1 MLVDPMLATSGPL
14 PPDMEPWVFEPK
26 WDGFRAMVHCDGR
39 RVRAVSRRGTDLAGR
54 LPELAPLARLLPAG
68 TTLDGELV
76 VVDSEGRVDFEA
88 MRRRG
93 FGQAAPGRLLFVA
106 FDVVAVAGSAVMAK
120 RWDARRVILV
130 DLGLEGPAW
139 CTTPSHPGD
148 GTVLFEATR
157 AVGIEGVV
165 AKRLD
170 APYRPGVRT
179 TAWVKTKHFDRTHFD
194 VLGVAPTPEGRA
206 ALLLGWR
213 PAGGPSRYA
222 GRVEWGF
229 TRERF
234 EELITRARLTD
245 VNPTAGWH
253 PTGAVF
259 FEPGVVAEVR
269 YLARSQLRHATLQ
282 SLSFEAGDS
291 AASRRHPP
299 SHRDSDRIQRRQR
312 WAGPVVGLRTLWM
325 PAPWVHRRND

>member
-1 MLVDPMLATSGPL
+1 MWSRFGVCSRSMLVDPMLATSGPL
-14 PPDMEPWVFEPK
+14 PVDVERWSFEPK
-26 WDGFRAMVHCDGR
+26 WDGFRAMVHSDGR
-39 RVRAVSRRGTDLAGR
+39 RLRVMSRRGTDLAGR
-54 LPELAPLARLLPAG
+54 LPEVAALAGLLAPG

-76 VVDSEGRVDFEA
+76 VVDAEGRVDFEG

-93 FGQAAPGRLLFVA
+93 FGQAAAGRLLFVA
-106 FDVVAVAGSAVMAK
+106 FDVVAVAGSEVMAR
-120 RWDARRVILV
+120 RWDARRAILV

-148 GTVLFEATR
+148 GTALFEVTR

-179 TAWVKTKHFDRTHFD
+179 TAWVKTKHFDSDRFD

-213 PAGGPSRYA
+213 AAGASGRYA

-234 EELITRARLTD
+234 EELIARARLID
-245 VNPTAGWH
+245 GSPTAGWH
-253 PTGAVF
+253 PAGAVF
-259 FEPGVVAEVR
+259 LEPGVVAEVR
-269 YLARSQLRHATLQ
+269 YLAGSQLRHATLR
-282 SLSFEAGDS
+282 SLSFE
-291 AASRRHPP
+291 PP
-299 SHRDSDRIQRRQR
+299 E
-312 WAGPVVGLRTLWM
+312 
-325 PAPWVHRRND
+325 